1 MIIGILQCDD
11 VTAQLQVHHG
21 NYPQMFTQLFEA
33 LEEDIHFKVYRVIEG
48 EYPQSIHECD
58 AYITTGSRFGVN
70 DVQDWIVKLERFVI
84 ELYQSQK
91 KLVGICFGH
100 QLIAKAL
107 GGVVEKSSKG
117 WGVGVSTIKVQR
129 QQQWM
134 DRSQNEISL
143 VVSHQ
148 DQVMQLPIDSQVLAS
163 SEFCPFYMIQINE
176 HFLGIQGHPEF
187 SKRYSYDLMQAR
199 RGRIPH
205 ERIEAGIES
214 LDLRVDDKL
223 VTRWL
228 INFLK

>member
-11 VTAQLQVHHG
+11 VTEALQLHHG

-33 LEEDIHFKVYRVIEG
+33 LEEDIQFKVYRVIEG
-48 EYPQSIHECD
+48 EYPQSINECD

-70 DVQDWIVKLERFVI
+70 DVHEWIKALEDFVI
-84 ELYQSQK
+84 ELYQSNK

-100 QLIAKAL
+100 QMIAKAL

-117 WGVGVSTIKVQR
+117 WGVGVSTTRVQR

-134 DRSQNEISL
+134 GQGQDEISL

-148 DQVMQLPIDSQVLAS
+148 DQVMQLPTDSQVLAS

-199 RGRIPH
+199 RSRIPH
-205 ERIEAGIES
+205 QRIEAGIES